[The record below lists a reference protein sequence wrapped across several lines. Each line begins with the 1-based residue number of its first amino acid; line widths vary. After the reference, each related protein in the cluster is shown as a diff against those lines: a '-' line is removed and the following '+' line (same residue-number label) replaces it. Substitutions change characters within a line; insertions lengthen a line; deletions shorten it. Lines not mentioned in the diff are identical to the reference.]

1 MPWLVIFSWTVL
13 FYPLLDD
20 LPLKTRVELRD
31 DGENLHLLSRCFIF
45 LLENRIKTAWNI
57 SKRAHINKFHLLV
70 YVCTSSRKSTRKGGH
85 FWLTFSVNHVL
96 NKTKDRRRGPNR
108 KFTIFSDRR
117 LFTGAL
123 TNMLISRQRRIFVTA
138 PVKRVCRSNLRETC
152 E

>member
-45 LLENRIKTAWNI
+45 LLENRIKTARNI
-57 SKRAHINKFHLLV
+57 SKRAHINNFHLLV
-70 YVCTSSRKSTRKGGH
+70 HVCTSSRKSTRKRGH
-85 FWLTFSVNHVL
+85 FWLTFSLNHVL
-96 NKTKDRRRGPNR
+96 NKTQDRSEAANR

-117 LFTGAL
+117 RFTGAVA
-123 TNMLISRQRRIFVTA
+123 NMFISRKRSIFVTA